1 MKELLAKLEKLGEAK
16 KTRENEIKA
25 SFPFPK
31 DAEDIVEAVRA
42 MIAKEDEA
50 LKNDAELKRI
60 HREIAAT
67 NKAIHEQVFGL
78 DINVEGPVTDKETA
92 IQLLTQS
99 SHAWKVLDDSLK
111 SDPEV
116 IMYYQPLGHRHIEYS
131 DVNPEEIGICATEGS
146 EDFCQEGFEP
156 VSLDD
161 WFQLLESGLISS
173 EVYGALFYVRLVRPS
188 ITFPEGFDYEAYYK
202 IQAGMNR
209 HRIDDWTAE
218 HEARKLFRQPKPTTS
233 YVYSDETCVFD
244 REFLPALVK
253 ELYKAPQTR

>member
-1 MKELLAKLEKLGEAK
+1 MKELLAKLKELEDAK
-16 KTRENEIKA
+16 KTREKEIKA
-25 SFPFPK
+25 GFLFPK
-31 DAEDIVEAVRA
+31 DAEEARA
-42 MIAKEDEA
+42 MIVQEDEA
-50 LKNDAELKRI
+50 LENDAELKRI
-60 HREIAAT
+60 RREIAAT
-67 NKAIHEQVFGL
+67 IKAIHEQIFGL

-131 DVNPEEIGICATEGS
+131 DVNPEEIGICASEGS
-146 EDFCQEGFEP
+146 EDLCQEGFEP
-156 VSLDD
+156 VSLHD
-161 WFQLLESGLISS
+161 WFDWRRDGLIGE
-173 EVYGALFYVRLVRPS
+173 EVYNGLFHRHLVKPS

-209 HRIDDWTAE
+209 HIIDDWTARQ
-218 HEARKLFRQPKPTTS
+218 EAKKLFRQPKPTTS